1 MSSATFVGLRR
12 DGDVLAV
19 GRLEL
24 LGDVGDH
31 GPDLLLG
38 DPRALDP
45 DRLAGAHRQ
54 EQPVALPDQ
63 LLRARLVQ
71 DDPESVIEEVA
82 KASRLGT
89 LALIRPVTTSVLGR
103 WVASTRW
110 MPAAR
115 ASWVIRTIESSTSR
129 GATIIR
135 SASSSTI
142 TSRYG

>member
-1 MSSATFVGLRR
+1 MTWVTTDRTSCSVTQAPWIRIGLLAPIGRNSPSPWPTSFSAPGWSRMTR
-12 DGDVLAV
+12 
-19 GRLEL
+19 
-24 LGDVGDH
+24 
-31 GPDLLLG
+31 
-38 DPRALDP
+38 
-45 DRLAGAHRQ
+45 
-54 EQPVALPDQ
+54 
-63 LLRARLVQ
+63 
-71 DDPESVIEEVA
+71 ESVIEEVA

-135 SASSSTI
+135 SASSSTM